1 MPDLKCYSRFATG
14 TNWQPE
20 SSLFATEGRKNYVF
34 ITEALTV
41 IREIRSA
48 LCAKTF

>member
-1 MPDLKCYSRFATG
+1 MMPDLKCQSRFATG

-20 SSLFATEGRKNYVF
+20 SSSFASEGRENYVF

-41 IREIRSA
+41 ICEIRN
-48 LCAKTF
+48 CFMC